1 MAAAVQSL
9 FATLTIAQTSPQPCV
24 AGAGTRARRSVSRVS
39 RPVCACLALLL
50 SWGGAAEAAESVGL
64 FTDLGVLHHPITTT
78 SEQAQHYFD
87 QGLRLVYAFNHE
99 EAIRSFEEA
108 ARLDPTAAMAYWGI
122 ALALGPNINAP
133 MAKADERR
141 AWEALQKARTKA
153 GRVSSAEQRYI
164 EALSKRYRAKGGS
177 RSALDKAYAAAMR
190 LVWQQSPEDSDAGV
204 LFAEALMDVRPWN
217 FWTSDGRPHPGTD
230 EMVSTLESVLARY
243 PDHPGACHYYIHV
256 VEASP
261 QPERALAC
269 AERLPGLMPGAGH
282 LVHMPAHIYL
292 RLGKYHEAAERNAH
306 AVHVDKEYLAGR
318 APSGDYADG
327 YFTHNLH
334 FLWASLMMEGRQ
346 AEALK
351 IAREVTG
358 TITEAE
364 ARKEKWKEF
373 YLSTPLFSLIRFGR
387 WEDLLH
393 EPVPPKGLRVHTGMW
408 RLGRGLASVA
418 MGRIPGAE
426 GEHFVLAGL
435 AKQFRRDRSPEDK
448 TERTML
454 KIAER
459 LLAGDIAARR
469 QQYDE
474 AIRIMREGVALED
487 ALPYT
492 EPPYWPIPVRH
503 YLGSVLLTAGR
514 PSEAEQVYREDLER
528 HPQNGW
534 SLWGLTQSLR
544 AQHKQGDADKIDGQF
559 KSAWTYADVTLTASR
574 F

>member
-1 MAAAVQSL
+1 MTVDVQFL
-9 FATLTIAQTSPQPCV
+9 FATLTTAQTSPQQHG
-24 AGAGTRARRSVSRVS
+24 AGAVTRSCRSARRLSRAASV
-39 RPVCACLALLL
+39 ALALLL
-50 SWGGAAEAAESVGL
+50 SWGGAAEAVESVPL
-64 FTDLGVLHHPITTT
+64 FTDLGALRHPITTT

-99 EAIRSFEEA
+99 EAIRSFEAA

-141 AWEALQKARTKA
+141 AWEALQKARTQA
-153 GRVSSAEQRYI
+153 SRVRPAEQRYI
-164 EALSKRYRAKGGS
+164 EALGKRYSAKGGS
-177 RSALDKAYAAAMR
+177 RVALDKAYAVAMR
-190 LVWQQSPEDSDAGV
+190 TVWQQSPDDPDAGV
-204 LFAEALMDVRPWN
+204 LFTEAMMDLRPWD

-230 EMVSTLESVLARY
+230 EMVSTLEAVLASY

-261 QPERALAC
+261 KPERALAC

-292 RLGKYHEAAERNAH
+292 RLGKYHEAAEGNAR

-318 APSGDYADG
+318 ALSGDYADG

-351 IAREVTG
+351 IARELTG

-373 YLSTPLFSLIRFGR
+373 YLPAPLFSMIRFGR
-387 WEDLLH
+387 WDDLLR
-393 EPVPPKGLRVHTGMW
+393 EPVPPKGLRMQEGMW
-408 RLGRGLASVA
+408 RLGRGLASA
-418 MGRIPGAE
+418 ATGRIPGSE

-435 AKQFRRDRSPEDK
+435 AKQFRRIQNPEDK
-448 TERTML
+448 TEHTLL

-459 LLAGDIAARR
+459 LLAGEIAARR
-469 QQYDE
+469 QQYAD
-474 AIRIMREGVALED
+474 AVKILREGVKLEEM
-487 ALPYT
+487 LPYT

-503 YLGSVLLTAGR
+503 YLGATLLLAGQ
-514 PSEAEQVYREDLER
+514 PVEAEQVYRADLQR
-528 HPQNGW
+528 NPNNGW
-534 SLWGLTQSLR
+534 SLLGLTQSLR
-544 AQHKQGDADKIDGQF
+544 AQHKGGEADASEQQF
-559 KSAWTYADVTLTASR
+559 KSAWTYADVTPAASR